1 MTDFKFNDM
10 QIEFAMLAVSVE
22 FSGLPIVFVF
32 CRFVFRLISTFER
45 SMIRVETHFRYQ
57 FSLFLE
63 NSIIYHSNY
72 SCSLTRVSLISLVA
86 LVPCRP
92 TPFSLVLTQLNLV
105 QSFSSVLVNNVI
117 PKGVFGLAA
126 LFYDCKLNLKFCWSS
141 GNAFVSGAGGL
152 RFKSQAGQIGHSV
165 ANGSPPLRHF
175 FERSCVARAQ

>member
-105 QSFSSVLVNNVI
+105 QSFSSFLVNNVI

-126 LFYDCKLNLKFCWSS
+126 LFYDCKLNVKFAMKYSKFARSFMDKLVIKLDRYVLC
-141 GNAFVSGAGGL
+141 FVFV
-152 RFKSQAGQIGHSV
+152 FKV
-165 ANGSPPLRHF
+165 YCFNF
-175 FERSCVARAQ
+175 W